1 MLNLI
6 MTKILEWAKRN
17 WLTLVL
23 LLVVVY
29 LFSKNNQV
37 PFYGGMTNLSFD
49 SGVSSGSL
57 GVAPMMVKSIGT
69 QIYQPAAPVAST
81 QRMTVQDTSLAMQVN
96 DVSSVLASIENLAV
110 SAGGYMVDRN
120 MNKPEGAATGN
131 ITIRVPV
138 EKRETTLT
146 AIKALGIKT
155 VSENVTGYDV
165 TDQYVDLQGRIDN
178 LNKTKAKMQTLMDQ
192 ATKVADLA
200 DIQMQINNI
209 QEQIDSYT
217 GQQKYLEQ
225 TAKLTRIT
233 VSLSTDE
240 LALPYAPDTAWRPG
254 VVFKTAVRSMIG
266 ALRSVANSIIW
277 VVVYIPVIAFL
288 LIIFWL
294 VKLVWK
300 KVQIRKLG

>member
-1 MLNLI
+1 
-6 MTKILEWAKRN
+6 MTKILDWAKRN
-17 WLTLVL
+17 WLSLVL
-23 LLVVVY
+23 FLVIVY
-29 LFSKNNQV
+29 LFTRNNAN
-37 PFYGGMTNLSFD
+37 PFYGGVSSLNYD
-49 SGVSSGSL
+49 SGISGGSL
-57 GVAPMMVKSIGT
+57 GAVPMMVKSIGT
-69 QIYQPAAPVAST
+69 TPIYQQAAPVPGT

-96 DVSSVLASIENLAV
+96 DVSSVLAGIENLAV
-110 SAGGYMVDRN
+110 GAGGYMVDRN

-131 ITIRVPV
+131 ITIRVPT
-138 EKRETTLT
+138 EKRETTLI

-192 ATKVADLA
+192 ATRVVDLA

-209 QEQIDSYT
+209 QEQIDNYI

-266 ALRSVANSIIW
+266 ALRSIANTIIW
-277 VVVYIPVIAFL
+277 VIVYLPVIVFL
-288 LIIFWL
+288 IIIFWL
-294 VKLVWK
+294 VKLLWR
-300 KVQIRKLG
+300 KVQLRRVNR